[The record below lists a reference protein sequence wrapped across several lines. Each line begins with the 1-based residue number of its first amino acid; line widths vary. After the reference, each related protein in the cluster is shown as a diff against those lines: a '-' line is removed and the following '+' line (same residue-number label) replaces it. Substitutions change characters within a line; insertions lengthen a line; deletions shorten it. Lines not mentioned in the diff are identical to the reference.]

1 MLVVAPGGRGVCD
14 RCTVVFHPV
23 ATRAACEV
31 IDWFAG
37 LPRGVDRMAEDDD
50 RVLAAS
56 MRLAAQSP
64 DPRRQRGA
72 TRAASA
78 IHSGIVSTAS
88 SVCVVTANATGAGVP
103 PMRAAST

>member
-1 MLVVAPGGRGVCD
+1 MLVVAPGSGGVCD
-14 RCTVVFHPV
+14 RCAVLFHP
-23 ATRAACEV
+23 AAPRAAYEV

-37 LPRGVDRMAEDDD
+37 LPRGVDRTAADDD

-72 TRAASA
+72 TKAARA